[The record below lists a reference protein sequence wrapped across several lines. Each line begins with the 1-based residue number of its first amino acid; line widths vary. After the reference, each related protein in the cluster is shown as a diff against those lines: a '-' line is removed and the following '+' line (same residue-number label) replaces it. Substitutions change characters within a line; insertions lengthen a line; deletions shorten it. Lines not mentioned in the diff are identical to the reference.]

1 MGVRPDGKW
10 VARTAAI
17 VCPRQNGKGGILEAL
32 ELYWLFLCETDRL
45 VVHSAHRFDTSL
57 EHFIRVRAL
66 IENTPSLLKRV
77 ASITTSNGKEGIT
90 LKDGSRL
97 AFKARSK
104 GSLRGP
110 SPDKIVLDEAFYLW
124 DETLQGMLPARGAR
138 PNPQTVYASSSP
150 ISGPESDVLRRLCKR
165 GRTGES
171 GLAYLEYSCEPGAD
185 VNDEENWYRANP
197 SLGTGLDIETLRDNK
212 TQMSDEAFAMEHL
225 GIWVE
230 DEGAQGAIDMSLWRS
245 QCIDSAGEGWLSG
258 RVAFGV
264 EGNAGGDWV
273 SVVSA
278 GETASGKTG
287 LGLVKHN
294 LGTDWVLPWAIEV
307 HERMPDSVFV
317 FDPKS
322 ATADLFLRQFVDA
335 GLPVVECG
343 FTDRALPRATAG
355 LMDDII
361 NTRLEILSNPLLDA
375 AAAGSEKRW
384 LGESWLWDRKVNT
397 VLSPLIAATLAR
409 WGLLLE
415 EPEPVSPFM
424 VYA

>member
-1 MGVRPDGKW
+1 M
-10 VARTAAI
+10 
-17 VCPRQNGKGGILEAL
+17 LEAL
-32 ELYWLFLCETDRL
+32 ELYWLFVTDDRL
-45 VVHSAHRFDTSL
+45 IVHTAHRFDTSQD
-57 EHFIRVRAL
+57 HFLRVRSL
-66 IENTPSLLKRV
+66 VENTPSLMKRV
-77 ASITTSNGKEGIT
+77 KSIRVANGSEGIE
-90 LKDGSRL
+90 LLDGTRL
-97 AFKARSK
+97 LFKARSK
-104 GSLRGP
+104 GGIRGL
-110 SPDKIVLDEAFYLW
+110 SPDKVVLDEAYYLW
-124 DETLQGMLPARGAR
+124 DEALSAILPALAAR
-138 PNPQTVYASSSP
+138 PNPQVWYTSSSP
-150 ISGPESDVLRRLCKR
+150 IPGEESEVLRRICRK
-165 GRTGES
+165 GREGDPS
-171 GLAYLEYSCEPGAD
+171 MAYIEYSAAPGANLD
-185 VNDEENWYRANP
+185 DEELWFTANP
-197 SLGTGLDIETLRDNK
+197 SLGGGLEIDTLRSNRA
-212 TQMSDEAFAMEHL
+212 TMTDEAFGAEHL

-245 QCIDSAGEGWLSG
+245 QCIDSAGEGWLTEPIT
-258 RVAFGV
+258 FGV

-273 SVVSA
+273 SIVSA
-278 GETASGKTG
+278 GHTVGGKVG

-307 HERMPDSVFV
+307 HERRPAKAFV